1 MAHNWSGWPG
11 AVCQKCGAEH
21 ALENA
26 LALGWIDVRQGDED
40 KWISEDHKALVDLC
54 DNHCSK
60 DMSPE
65 DFHKVCEEAKA
76 LIAKIGAPTFVV
88 SESTDKEGE
97 DG

>member
-54 DNHCSK
+54 DNNCFC
-60 DMSPE
+60 DMTPE
-65 DFHKVCEEAKA
+65 EYEKIREGVRA
-76 LIAKIGAPTFVV
+76 LAAKIGPPTFVV
-88 SESTDKEGE
+88 PEGTNKEGE